1 MNVGEDDPAM
11 SLSPEKRKICL
22 SVTGGLTEDY
32 IKKNRHERS
41 DQRRCPSP
49 GCESVNSEK
58 SRDYPLE
65 FKNSNQ
71 GRCPSP
77 SCESMKS
84 DKSRDYP
91 LEFKKSDQGRCPS
104 PSCESM
110 KSDKSRDYPLEF
122 KQSDQGRCPS
132 PSGMSI
138 KSDKSRDYPLEFKL
152 TPRGP
157 SLSCESIISDKSR
170 DYPLEFKHSDQ
181 RRSPSPSCESLKSD
195 KSRDY
200 PLEFK
205 QSYQETAE
213 RFTVPQQNL
222 VPIFKILEESIV
234 AFIKNELK
242 NFPKQQDHKETCL
255 SQEEDA
261 DEKRSSSDAFLAIA
275 LQFLKRMKQGEVDSS
290 LLNTAAVSQCAVK
303 KQAHLPGNDELS
315 IEHDIQA
322 RPERVHH
329 KPLED
334 FITHQTN
341 LKILE
346 DDILH
351 FAKNELQTFCKILSQ
366 DLSESSES
374 QEVEMDPHEDE
385 NEKRIIKK
393 AFLKITLDFMR
404 NMKQEELANALLN
417 KSVITLCQHTLKS
430 NLKNRFGYMFEGLD
444 KSGNPTLLNQ
454 IYTEL
459 YITEG
464 TPAEVNC
471 KHEVKLIERAFLR
484 PTKPEL
490 KIRRE
495 DIFKRSTERDK
506 PVRTVMT
513 EGVAGIGKT
522 VLTKKFALDWAEG
535 KIYQHI
541 QFIFPLSF
549 RELNMLMREK
559 ISLVELIHLFF
570 PEIKEAGIYT
580 FEEFRVLFIFDGLD
594 ECRLPLSLKT
604 KEVLTD
610 VTEPASLD
618 VLLTN
623 LIKGKLLP
631 SAWIWITTRPA
642 AAHQIP
648 PEFVDL
654 VTEVRGFNDP
664 QKEEYFRKRFTE
676 EEESRRIISHINS
689 SRSIFI
695 MCHIPVFCWITAT
708 VLEDAIK
715 TNQERDLPKSLTE
728 MYVYFLVVLSKVK
741 NIKYDRRTDIDS
753 FWTPETKDTIQSL
766 GKLAFDQLMKGN
778 LFFYESD
785 LTECGIDVRAA
796 SVYSGVFTEIFQEE
810 RGLFHE
816 NVFCFVHLSIQEFL
830 AALHVHLTFT
840 NTGINLLAGEDSAPT
855 TFEDFHQ
862 CAVDKAVQSPNGHLD
877 LFLRFLL
884 GLSLETNQTF
894 LQGLVTVEGSESSSS
909 QNTIQYIKKK
919 IGENVCIMKNNNLFH
934 CLSELKD
941 CSLVEEIQAI
951 LRPGKLPADK
961 LPPAKWATLVNIILS
976 STEKL
981 DEFYLNKYF
990 ESDNAATG
998 LVTVIVNS
1006 TKAVLSCCNLTDM
1019 SCSGL
1024 ASALQ
1029 SRCLL
1034 LKELDLSNNDLKD
1047 SGVKLLCEGL
1057 RSPHCTLETLSL
1069 SGCLITK
1076 EGCADLVSSLRLNP
1090 SHLKKLDVSYN
1101 HLEECGVKH
1110 FSAGQKDLKLA
1121 LQTLRFEPS
1130 GSQFLKPGLRKY
1142 ACELMLDP
1150 NSTHKNLI
1158 LSDNNR
1164 KVTVG
1169 GEQQPYPD
1177 HPERFDVLEQ
1187 LLCTD
1192 GLAGRRYWEVEWRG
1206 KVHIAV
1212 TYRRIKRKGENDDCS
1227 LGKNDESWSLLCSDD
1242 GHSGLHKNEVASI
1255 YGAPSNRVG
1264 VYLDWPGGILS
1275 FFAVS
1280 SGKMTHLH
1288 TFHSK
1293 FTEPVYPAFRITE
1306 PTGSSLF
1313 FSHIL

>member
-1 MNVGEDDPAM
+1 MNVGEDDPTM
-11 SLSPEKRKICL
+11 SLSQEKRKKCL
-22 SVTGGLTEDY
+22 SVTDGLTEDY
-32 IKKNRHERS
+32 IKKNKHERS
-41 DQRRCPSP
+41 DQRSCPSP

-71 GRCPSP
+71 GRCSSPSCESMKSDKSRDYPLEFKNSNQGRCSSP

-91 LEFKKSDQGRCPS
+91 LEFKKSAQGRCPS

-122 KQSDQGRCPS
+122 KQ
-132 PSGMSI
+132 
-138 KSDKSRDYPLEFKL
+138 

-181 RRSPSPSCESLKSD
+181 GRCPSPSCESLKSD

-205 QSYQETAE
+205 QSYQETTE
-213 RFTVPQQNL
+213 HFTVPKQNL
-222 VPIFKILEESIV
+222 VPIFKILEERIV

-242 NFPKQQDHKETCL
+242 NFQKQQDHKEQCL
-255 SQEEDA
+255 SQEEGA
-261 DEKRSSSDAFLAIA
+261 DEKRSSKEAFLAIA
-275 LQFLKRMKQGEVDSS
+275 QRFLQRMKQGELDSS
-290 LLNTAAVSQCAVK
+290 LLNSAVVNQCAVK
-303 KQAHLPGNDELS
+303 KQAHLPGSDELS
-315 IEHDIQA
+315 IELDIQA
-322 RPERVHH
+322 RSERVHQ
-329 KPLED
+329 KLSED

-341 LKILE
+341 LKVLE
-346 DDILH
+346 EDILH

-366 DLSESSES
+366 DFSKSSES
-374 QEVEMDPHEDE
+374 QEVEMDPHEDQ
-385 NEKRIIKK
+385 NEKEIIKK

-404 NMKQEELANALLN
+404 NMKQEELAHTLLN
-417 KSVITLCQHTLKS
+417 KSVITLSQHILKS
-430 NLKNRFGYMFEGLD
+430 NLKNRFSYVFEGLD
-444 KSGNPTLLNQ
+444 RAGYPTLLNQ

-459 YITEG
+459 YITKG
-464 TPAEVNC
+464 TPAQVNC
-471 KHEVKLIERAFLR
+471 KHEVKLIEQAFLR

-490 KIRRE
+490 TIRCE
-495 DIFKRSTERDK
+495 DIFKCSTGGDK
-506 PVRTVMT
+506 PIRTVMT

-541 QFIFPLSF
+541 QFIFPFSF
-549 RELNMLMREK
+549 RELNMLMRGK
-559 ISLVELIHLFF
+559 FSLVELIHLFF
-570 PEIKEAGIYT
+570 PEIKEAGIHT
-580 FEEFRVLFIFDGLD
+580 FEEFKVLFIFDGLD
-594 ECRLPLSLKT
+594 ECRLPLNLKT

-610 VTEPASLD
+610 VTEPTSLE
-618 VLLTN
+618 VMLTN
-623 LIKGKLLP
+623 LIKGRLLP
-631 SAWIWITTRPA
+631 SACIWITTRPA

-676 EEESRRIISHINS
+676 EEESRRVISHINS

-741 NIKYDRRTDIDS
+741 NIKYDGRSDIDS

-766 GKLAFDQLMKGN
+766 GKLAFEQLMKGN

-830 AALHVHLTFT
+830 AALHVHLTFI
-840 NTGINLLAGEDSAPT
+840 NTGINLLSGEETAPT

-862 CAVDKAVQSPNGHLD
+862 CAIDKAVQSPNGHLD
-877 LFLRFLL
+877 LLLRFLL

-894 LQGLVTVEGSESSSS
+894 LQGLITVKGSESSSS
-909 QNTIQYIKKK
+909 QNTVQYIKKK

-934 CLSELKD
+934 CLNELKD
-941 CSLVEEIQAI
+941 SSLIEEIQAI
-951 LRPGKLPADK
+951 LRPGRLPADK
-961 LPPAKWATLVNIILS
+961 LPPAKWAALVNIILS

-990 ESDNAATG
+990 ESDNALTG
-998 LVTVIVNS
+998 LLTVIVNS
-1006 TKAVLSCCNLTDM
+1006 TKAV
-1019 SCSGL
+1019 
-1024 ASALQ
+1024 
-1029 SRCLL
+1029 
-1034 LKELDLSNNDLKD
+1034 
-1047 SGVKLLCEGL
+1047 
-1057 RSPHCTLETLSL
+1057 
-1069 SGCLITK
+1069 
-1076 EGCADLVSSLRLNP
+1076 
-1090 SHLKKLDVSYN
+1090 
-1101 HLEECGVKH
+1101 
-1110 FSAGQKDLKLA
+1110 
-1121 LQTLRFEPS
+1121 
-1130 GSQFLKPGLRKY
+1130 
-1142 ACELMLDP
+1142 
-1150 NSTHKNLI
+1150 
-1158 LSDNNR
+1158 
-1164 KVTVG
+1164 
-1169 GEQQPYPD
+1169 
-1177 HPERFDVLEQ
+1177 
-1187 LLCTD
+1187 
-1192 GLAGRRYWEVEWRG
+1192 
-1206 KVHIAV
+1206 
-1212 TYRRIKRKGENDDCS
+1212 
-1227 LGKNDESWSLLCSDD
+1227 
-1242 GHSGLHKNEVASI
+1242 
-1255 YGAPSNRVG
+1255 
-1264 VYLDWPGGILS
+1264 
-1275 FFAVS
+1275 
-1280 SGKMTHLH
+1280 
-1288 TFHSK
+1288 
-1293 FTEPVYPAFRITE
+1293 
-1306 PTGSSLF
+1306 
-1313 FSHIL
+1313 